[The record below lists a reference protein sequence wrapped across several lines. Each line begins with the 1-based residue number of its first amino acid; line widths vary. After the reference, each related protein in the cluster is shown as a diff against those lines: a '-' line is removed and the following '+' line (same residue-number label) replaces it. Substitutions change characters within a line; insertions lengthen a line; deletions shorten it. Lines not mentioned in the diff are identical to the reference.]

1 MHLIESVLQFL
12 GSLRDS
18 YDLYCNI
25 CKQENRVYARFPNV
39 PHEVITYLLFSIRFE
54 KSEHCDLNFLFLEFI
69 RLGYNPFRKDASPAE
84 AIMIK
89 SVVKIIDKQRLNYGN
104 KKKSQKINK

>member
-1 MHLIESVLQFL
+1 MHLFDSVLQL
-12 GSLRDS
+12 LNSLRDS
-18 YDLYCNI
+18 FDLYCYT
-25 CKQENRVYARFPNV
+25 CKKENRIAVRFPDV